1 MFHLADL
8 GDVGVTGD
16 EAVEERDER
25 ERRVSDCEARPGG
38 AEQIMMMS

>member
-25 ERRVSDCEARPGG
+25 ERESG
-38 AEQIMMMS
+38 ACQIVRRGQAGRSR

>member
-16 EAVEERDER
+16 ETAEERDER
-25 ERRVSDCEARPGG
+25 ESDACQIVRRGQAGRSR
-38 AEQIMMMS
+38 